1 MSMNKPSILLLAF
14 SLMLLGICF
23 FFSGLLLGGFGLEKG
38 TRPPGL
44 PLPKSI
50 LKRDRAPG
58 LGTPPPYRI
67 FLALCSMPPGATK
80 LGRAAGEARILTDS
94 SGRQT
99 HSSTASSPPSAQ
111 QTQAEGKAA
120 GDEAERASPSSED
133 KTAYTVQ
140 LGAFVSKENALDFL
154 WSKITQMSAAKYFA
168 SIPQVCRDHGGDLE
182 LFRWEMVLG
191 QTLSPYSISL
201 SRASEAWGAILFA
214 NYQTPGV
221 HRLALGNVVNA
232 HIFLEFQLTQEK
244 GSQFSFSAL
253 QLYQPQV
260 LYEQRQ
266 KTASFWCGL
275 F

>member
-1 MSMNKPSILLLAF
+1 MNTEISWRQLYLKLL
-14 SLMLLGICF
+14 
-23 FFSGLLLGGFGLEKG
+23 
-38 TRPPGL
+38 
-44 PLPKSI
+44 
-50 LKRDRAPG
+50 
-58 LGTPPPYRI
+58 
-67 FLALCSMPPGATK
+67 
-80 LGRAAGEARILTDS
+80 
-94 SGRQT
+94 
-99 HSSTASSPPSAQ
+99 
-111 QTQAEGKAA
+111 
-120 GDEAERASPSSED
+120 
-133 KTAYTVQ
+133 
-140 LGAFVSKENALDFL
+140 KENLCEDNFSPLRFCYFFYGCSHQEKPQGAWIQTISFRTAENMNMNTAVLADLVVVYDKVL